1 MYIMSKSPGVG
12 APAGNINNIYS
23 PRVGGHLQVT
33 YRYIMCIVPGVGTS
47 PGKIYTC
54 NMYSPRREGI
64 SRKHI

>member
-33 YRYIMCIVPGVGTS
+33 YRYIMCIVPGVGAS
-47 PGKIYTC
+47 PGSIY
-54 NMYSPRREGI
+54 NVYSPRARGHLQVTCI
-64 SRKHI
+64 